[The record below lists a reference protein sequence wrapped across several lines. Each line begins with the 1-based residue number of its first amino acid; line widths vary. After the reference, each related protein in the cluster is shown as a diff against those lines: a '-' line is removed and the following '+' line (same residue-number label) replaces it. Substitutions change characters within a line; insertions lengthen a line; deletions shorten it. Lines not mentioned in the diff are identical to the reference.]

1 MVIKKQKLMTYRHT
15 NYSMDGE
22 LTQPLDL
29 CNFVHMPKMS
39 LNTLITG
46 TPRAQP
52 VIGEWPDSLSL

>member
-1 MVIKKQKLMTYRHT
+1 MTYRHT